1 MCELCAP
8 GSVVADVG
16 ANIGTIAV
24 PLAQHLGSA
33 GFLYAFEPQRVVFQ
47 TLCAN
52 VALQS
57 LTNVECVPVAVGAV
71 RETLRLPDIDYERP
85 ANFGG
90 VEMQAFSGG
99 RPVQQVVLDE
109 YFDRGPFSLVK
120 IDVEGMELD
129 VLRGAQRIIERQR
142 PILYVEDDRANK
154 SAELEQAL
162 RDLGYRMYRHNPLL
176 FNPNNHR
183 GNAENIFGDASFIN
197 LMCIPKEQPS
207 QISGFD
213 EV

>member
-1 MCELCAP
+1 MCAP
-8 GSVVADVG
+8 GSIVADVG

-47 TLCAN
+47 PLCAN

-71 RETLRLPDIDYERP
+71 HHTLHLPDIDYDKP
-85 ANFGG
+85 SNFGG
-90 VEMQAFSGG
+90 MEMGAFATG
-99 RPVQQVVLDE
+99 RPVQQVVLDD
-109 YFDRGPFSLVK
+109 YFDRGPFSLIK
-120 IDVEGMELD
+120 IDVEGMELE
-129 VLRGAQRIIERQR
+129 VLRGAQRIIEAHR
-142 PILYVEDDRANK
+142 PILYVEDDRGDKA
-154 SAELEQAL
+154 ADLEAAL

-176 FNPNNHR
+176 FNQQNHR
-183 GNAENIFGDASFIN
+183 GSHDNIFGNASFIN

-207 QISGFD
+207 QISGFE

>member
-1 MCELCAP
+1 M
-8 GSVVADVG
+8 G

-24 PLAQHLGSA
+24 PLAQHVGSA

-52 VALQS
+52 VALPS
-57 LTNVECVPVAVGAV
+57 LVNVECVPAAVGAV
-71 RETLRLPDIDYERP
+71 HDTLHLPDIDCDKP
-85 ANFGG
+85 SNFGG
-90 VEMQAFSGG
+90 VGMGAFATG
-99 RPVQQVVLDE
+99 RPVQQVVLDD
-109 YFDRGPFSLVK
+109 YLDRGPFSLVK

-129 VLRGAQRIIERQR
+129 VLRGAQRIIEAHR
-142 PILYVEDDRANK
+142 PILYVEDDRGDKA
-154 SAELEQAL
+154 ADLESAL

-176 FNPNNHR
+176 FNAQNHR
-183 GNAENIFGDASFIN
+183 GNQDNIFGDASFIN

-207 QISGFD
+207 QISGFE